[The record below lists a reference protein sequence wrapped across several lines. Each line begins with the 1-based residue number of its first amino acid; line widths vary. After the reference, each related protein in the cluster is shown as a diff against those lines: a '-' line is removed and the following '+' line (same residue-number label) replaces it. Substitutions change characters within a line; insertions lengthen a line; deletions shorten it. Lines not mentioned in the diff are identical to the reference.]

1 MVANRKRLRRSS
13 FNRLKKHLEVFN
25 QHHHHKK
32 QHNGANSFETLIDES
47 YENLL
52 ALESNSNS
60 VDEGNGSDNEIVD
73 VLSTEQDKYEADDSV
88 TSKSGNLIEN
98 NDDFIAFSSDSED
111 ELENFDH
118 ENSENEQDENAKNVR
133 GLNPDFPWLLNHD
146 HSKEINITDWLT
158 TEIKDF
164 VAYISP
170 NKEEIEQRNH
180 LIKMLRYLVKQLWP
194 DSKLH
199 VFGSYA
205 TDLYLPG
212 SDIDVVINSKTGDK
226 EQRQYLHDLAR
237 HLKASGFATH
247 IEVISRTRVPIIK
260 FVEPDSN
267 IHVDISFERTN
278 GIEAAKLIR
287 NWLSVTPGMRELV
300 LIIKQFL
307 STRRLNDVHTG
318 GLGGFSIIC
327 MVYSFLQ
334 LHPRIKMNEIDI
346 SENLGVLLIEF
357 FELYGK
363 NFSYDEVALSFNED
377 EYPIYVPK
385 AHWKALLLA
394 KRQFSIAIQDPRD
407 PSNNI
412 SRGSFNLGTIKKSFA
427 GAFDLLTDK
436 CFELNQCTF
445 RDRIGKSILGNVIKY
460 KGAKRDFKDE
470 RSLVVN
476 TAIIE
481 NERFH
486 YERKRTFKIMEGEE
500 EQDADYES
508 DERFLNPSEDEL
520 LTGGHDDVEMYKLD
534 KNTIE
539 LLRTSNKKD
548 SHGLIHV
555 HNQNVVKVKK
565 SGKKK
570 KVNPEILIKK
580 RRSSPVSKR
589 NRQSIDILM
598 GLLDEDEDE
607 DGDNYNDS
615 NDNES
620 YIDSRSIEPS
630 SIPPTLVSNNI
641 KTTSKLKKTAVD
653 AQTRRDYWLS
663 KGKTLNSENIP
674 GIT

>member
-1 MVANRKRLRRSS
+1 MASNRKRLRRSS
-13 FNRLKKHLEVFN
+13 FSRLKKQLEVFN
-25 QHHHHKK
+25 HHKTNK
-32 QHNGANSFETLIDES
+32 SNSFENLIDES

-52 ALESNSNS
+52 ALESNNP
-60 VDEGNGSDNEIVD
+60 DGIESDGTSGD
-73 VLSTEQDKYEADDSV
+73 VLEV
-88 TSKSGNLIEN
+88 IEN
-98 NDDFIAFSSDSED
+98 ETSVSSSDAQNDDLIQNNEDFIAFSSDSEEESEISNEVVDSD
-111 ELENFDH
+111 ESTEDT
-118 ENSENEQDENAKNVR
+118 R

-170 NKEEIEQRNH
+170 SKEEIEQRNH
-180 LIKMLRYLVKQLWP
+180 LIKMLRYLVRQLWP
-194 DSKLH
+194 DSNLH

-212 SDIDVVINSKTGDK
+212 SDIDVVVNSSTGDK
-226 EQRQYLHDLAR
+226 EQRQYLYELAR
-237 HLKASGFATH
+237 HLKSSGFATQ
-247 IEVISRTRVPIIK
+247 IEVISKTRVPIIK
-260 FVEPDSN
+260 FVEPDSD

-334 LHPRIKMNEIDI
+334 LHPKIKMDEIDTL
-346 SENLGVLLIEF
+346 ENLGVLLIEF

-385 AHWKALLLA
+385 SHWKALLPV

-412 SRGSFNLGTIKKSFA
+412 SRGTFNLGTIKKSFA
-427 GAFDLLTDK
+427 GAFDLLTNK

-445 RDRIGKSILGNVIKY
+445 KDRIGKSILGNVIKY
-460 KGAKRDFKDE
+460 KGPQRDFKDE

-476 TAIIE
+476 TAIVE

-486 YERKRTFKIMEGEE
+486 YERKRTFKIMEG
-500 EQDADYES
+500 
-508 DERFLNPSEDEL
+508 DENDEKFLNPSEDEL
-520 LTGGHDDVEMYKLD
+520 LTGGQDDMEMYKFD

-539 LLRTSNKKD
+539 LLTTSTKKHSYSVVKTKKNKKR
-548 SHGLIHV
+548 
-555 HNQNVVKVKK
+555 
-565 SGKKK
+565 

-580 RRSSPVSKR
+580 NSISNK
-589 NRQSIDILM
+589 NRESIDALM
-598 GLLDEDEDE
+598 GLLDED
-607 DGDNYNDS
+607 NDS
-615 NDNES
+615 DDIGNDTNVTSMES
-620 YIDSRSIEPS
+620 SPL
-630 SIPPTLVSNNI
+630 PPKLASNNNI
-641 KTTSKLKKTAVD
+641 KSPSKLKRKTVD
-653 AQTRRDYWLS
+653 AQTRREYWLS
-663 KGKTLNSENIP
+663 KGNSLSSGNISET
-674 GIT
+674 I

>member
-1 MVANRKRLRRSS
+1 MVTKHKRLRRSS

-25 QHHHHKK
+25 HHPHKK
-32 QHNGANSFETLIDES
+32 QRNKSNAFENLIDES

-52 ALESNSNS
+52 ALESSSNS
-60 VDEGNGSDNEIVD
+60 VVESNGLDGEILEVIQNEEDE
-73 VLSTEQDKYEADDSV
+73 YETTVSM
-88 TSKSGNLIEN
+88 TSNNSGKLIEN

-111 ELENFDH
+111 EFAHIDNEH
-118 ENSENEQDENAKNVR
+118 SENEEGESTENTR

-194 DSKLH
+194 DSKLN

-212 SDIDVVINSKTGDK
+212 SDIDVVVNSSTGDK
-226 EQRQYLHDLAR
+226 EQRQYLYDLAR
-237 HLKASGFATH
+237 HLKSSGFATQ
-247 IEVISRTRVPIIK
+247 IEVISKTRVPIIK
-260 FVEPDSN
+260 FVEPESN

-278 GIEAAKLIR
+278 GIETANLIR
-287 NWLSVTPGMRELV
+287 NWLSITPGMRELV
-300 LIIKQFL
+300 LIVKQFL

-346 SENLGVLLIEF
+346 LENLGVLLIEF

-363 NFSYDEVALSFNED
+363 NFSYDEVALSFNES

-385 AHWKALLLA
+385 SHWKALLPV
-394 KRQFSIAIQDPRD
+394 KRQFSIAIQDPKD

-412 SRGSFNLGTIKKSFA
+412 SRGSFNLGSIKKSFA
-427 GAFDLLTDK
+427 SAFDLLTDK

-445 RDRIGKSILGNVIKY
+445 KDRVGKSILGNVIKY

-481 NERFH
+481 NERLH
-486 YERKRTFKIMEGEE
+486 YERKRTFKIMETEE
-500 EQDADYES
+500 EQDD

-520 LTGGHDDVEMYKLD
+520 LTGGYDDMEMYKFD
-534 KNTIE
+534 RNTIK
-539 LLRTSNKKD
+539 LLKATTKK
-548 SHGLIHV
+548 
-555 HNQNVVKVKK
+555 HNHDHSRSRNHNIVKSKK
-565 SGKKK
+565 EKKR

-580 RRSSPVSKR
+580 RRGSPVSNR
-589 NRQSIDILM
+589 DRQSIDTLM
-598 GLLDEDEDE
+598 GLLDEDEEE
-607 DGDNYNDS
+607 DDTYNDP
-615 NDNES
+615 DNAENNTDA
-620 YIDSRSIEPS
+620 ISIEPS
-630 SIPPTLVSNNI
+630 SRPPQLVPNNI
-641 KTTSKLKKTAVD
+641 KTISKLKRTTVD
-653 AQTRRDYWLS
+653 AQTRREYWLS
-663 KGKTLNSENIP
+663 KGNTLNSGNIAR
-674 GIT
+674 TT